1 MLRASSKLTSSFIK
15 LTISSYDMN
24 RRYWWKSMSARNVVS
39 KVYKFNQRVESPLW
53 KCFCIFNWQFQSSDQ
68 SDWFNWSRKFKEERD
83 FELVVSHFHKIT
95 YTYLNHSHIWIL
107 FIVVDEVRC
116 NQAPLLGKQRKLHLK
131 KRYAN
136 KCGRISAENNRIYVK
151 SHVF

>member
-1 MLRASSKLTSSFIK
+1 MIWTDDIGGNQCLLE
-15 LTISSYDMN
+15 M
-24 RRYWWKSMSARNVVS
+24 VVS

-53 KCFCIFNWQFQSSDQ
+53 KCFCIFNWQFQSSGQ
-68 SDWFNWSRKFKEERD
+68 SDWFNWSRKFEEERD

-136 KCGRISAENNRIYVK
+136 KCEYRPRITESMLNHTFFKIPEILFK
-151 SHVF
+151 I